1 MAQNLEQRIEAIEQ
15 RNQRV
20 ELDKAWERS
29 TTRLVSIAGVTYV
42 CASAVLI
49 GLHVERPWLNALIPT
64 LGFVLSVQS
73 LPVLKH
79 YWIQRQLNRRQ
90 LNDHN

>member
-1 MAQNLEQRIEAIEQ
+1 MPLNLEQRIEAIEQ

-29 TTRLVSIAGVTYV
+29 SVRLVSIAGVTYV

-49 GLHVERPWLNALIPT
+49 GLQVERPWLNSLIPT

-73 LPVLKH
+73 LPMLKR
-79 YWIQRQLNRRQ
+79 YWIKRQLNRHRPS
-90 LNDHN
+90 DHN